1 MKRFFVVLVTFFALI
16 AGGGGRVI
24 AVEDPNLTANNKI
37 GIHVLD
43 PNEVM
48 EAAKLVNGEDGA
60 WGYVTV
66 PIQATDRNREKWIR
80 FMRQAA
86 ENRVIPIVRV
96 ATVVS
101 GLHWDEPNNYDLV
114 DF

>member
-24 AVEDPNLTANNKI
+24 AVEDPNLTDNNKI

-60 WGYVTV
+60 WGCLLYTS
-66 PIQATDRNREKWIR
+66 D
-80 FMRQAA
+80 AA
-86 ENRVIPIVRV
+86 
-96 ATVVS
+96 
-101 GLHWDEPNNYDLV
+101 DDLRCV
-114 DF
+114 DLGGRLILKKKNKKN